1 MDYLKP
7 PPSRPTA
14 HPHSQPQ
21 PRPQP
26 PPRAPVHSHSTATIS
41 DTATFQGTHPITIG
55 VGSIVHPRAKLYS
68 FDGPITIGDA
78 CIISEKCVL
87 GLPPAQHS
95 HVAAQIGLRNGQD
108 QEIRVSASVTLAPGV
123 TVFPGVTVC
132 SAASVE
138 SLAVLRN
145 GCVVGSH
152 ARVCAGCEV
161 AVDVRIP
168 EWVVVWGGVGRPL
181 QRRRRARGK
190 KSSPVVVAAAAAAAS
205 QGQDQDAAATAAT
218 ATLEGKVIEEARLV
232 VLQRE
237 RETLTKLVAAGNTR
251 KK

>member
-7 PPSRPTA
+7 PPARPTA
-14 HPHSQPQ
+14 QPQ

-26 PPRAPVHSHSTATIS
+26 PPRAPVHAHSTATIS
-41 DTATFQGTHPITIG
+41 DTATFQGTHPISIG
-55 VGSIVHPRAKLYS
+55 VGSIIHPRAKLYS

-108 QEIRVSASVTLAPGV
+108 HEIRVSASVTLAPGV

-161 AVDVRIP
+161 AADVRIP
-168 EWVVVWGGVGRPL
+168 DWVVVWGGVGRPM

-190 KSSPVVVAAAAAAAS
+190 KSSPVVAAAAAAAAAAS
-205 QGQDQDAAATAAT
+205 QGQDQDAVAAA